1 MKKGALLGVADDV
14 VCIRS
19 KVGRC
24 MEQERSEIDLDN
36 LSAHTLL
43 QLQLMR
49 ACFSRYLLNTI
60 SCHNP
65 ILRSDLGCYILH
77 YD

>member
-24 MEQERSEIDLDN
+24 IEQEQERSEINLDN
-36 LSAHTLL
+36 LSAHTPL

-65 ILRSDLGCYILH
+65 IFHSA
-77 YD
+77 